1 MFDSC
6 SGIFLAPLFVIFEIT
21 ELPSPLV
28 LPTAIESVIYVA
40 PAIHVALFLASS
52 LQPLLVQ
59 RL

>member
-6 SGIFLAPLFVIFEIT
+6 SGIFLAPLFVIVEIT

-40 PAIHVALFLASS
+40 PAIHVPLFLASS